1 MSYISEYIKEILK
14 QIRENG
20 GKKIEVT
27 PFIERKEK

>member
-20 GKKIEVT
+20 GKTVEIT
-27 PFIERKEK
+27 SFIERKEK